1 MEDRRTN
8 MNMNDIMEWMRNY
21 LAAHLK
27 VDRERIEVD
36 MQFEDYGLD
45 SRTSMEM
52 IGELAERIGAEVDP
66 GVIYDYSTIETLA
79 AHVAK
84 LTQESATC

>member
-1 MEDRRTN
+1 
-8 MNMNDIMEWMRNY
+8 MNQNEIMEWMRDY

-27 VDRERIEVD
+27 VERERIEVD

-52 IGELAERIGAEVDP
+52 IGEIAERIGADVDP

-79 AHVAK
+79 ARVAAIA
-84 LTQESATC
+84 QESTTC